1 MPGFRPVDPRQ
12 SFPEL
17 EERILGRWRERD
29 VFHRSLA
36 NREGAEVWSFY
47 EGPPT
52 ANGRPG
58 SHHVLSRVFKDVY
71 PRYKTMRGY
80 RVPRKA
86 GWDCHGLPVELEV
99 EKELGIS
106 SKQEI
111 EAYGIAAFNKRC
123 RESVFEY
130 VEDWNRLTER
140 IGFWIDLDD
149 PYVTLENDYIE
160 SVWWSLRR
168 LWDEGRLY
176 EGHKVVP
183 YCPRCGT
190 ALSSHEVALGY
201 RDVEDPSIY
210 VRFPYLP
217 TPTLEDAGS
226 ASPEETAAATG
237 GPGVDA
243 AAKET
248 SGPLQPGDQLLVWTT
263 TPWTLPGNVA
273 VAVAPDVTY
282 VRARVGDETLV
293 VAEALVERVL
303 GEGAEVLDRFPG
315 SELVGSSYTG
325 PVFAL
330 ADREPGGFPVLAGD
344 FVTTE
349 DGTGLVHIAPAFGE
363 DDFKVAAREGIF
375 DPSLR
380 GLGTLYNPVK
390 PDGTFD
396 NRVVGFEG
404 RYVKDPTRDPELNR
418 ELIADLRERGLL
430 FREQVYEHAYPH
442 CWRCGT
448 PLIYYAKASWHI
460 RTSEVK
466 DRLLANNEEIGWH
479 PEHIKHGRFGK
490 WLEGNVD
497 WALSRDRYWGTP
509 LPIWECESEGCEGRF
524 CAGSVAALRERA
536 TGEVPD
542 DLHRPYID
550 EVTLACEECGG
561 EMRRVESVIDTW
573 YDSGAMPFAQ
583 FHYPFEN
590 EELFEERFPADFICE
605 AIDQTRGWF
614 YTLLAEST
622 FLFDTSSYRN
632 CVCLGLILD
641 PEGQKMS
648 KSRGN
653 VVEPWDVIA
662 AHGADAFRW
671 YYLTAQQPWSGYRF
685 SVDTV
690 GESVRQLLLTLWNT
704 YSFWVLYANAESLS
718 PADFPEQTPLSSPF
732 VPDSRTKRE
741 LTPGEDLDRWALSRL
756 QATIATVR
764 ERMDDFDCT
773 AAGRAIAAYVEELSN
788 WYVRLTRRRFWEGD
802 RAAFATLRHCL
813 LETAAL
819 LAPFTPFLAEE
830 IHLNLAGGEGEAFGE
845 LPDSVHLRDFP
856 ELDAALADPE
866 LEAAMEVVR
875 RTVEL
880 GRAARAQ
887 AKAKVRQ
894 PLRRAVIVAGDA
906 GREAISARAELVKAE
921 LNVKEL
927 DFVSEEA
934 ELVSYAVK
942 PNYRSLG
949 PRFGRRM
956 PQVAAAVEALDP
968 VHVAEVMADG
978 GQVGINVEGDEHS
991 LGPDDVSLSLRPLE
1005 GYQVEAEAG
1014 HAVAL
1019 QLELDDELRREGL
1032 AREIVH
1038 AVQNARKEAGLDISD
1053 RIALTLGGDEELLAA
1068 ARTHEPYVAAEV
1080 LAISVAYGKSSDA
1093 DTASMETSAILHGE
1107 TGPRG
1112 QTTVTAT
1119 IEGRDLR
1126 IALTRA

>member
-1 MPGFRPVDPRQ
+1 MAGFKPVDPKQ

-17 EERILGRWRERD
+17 EERALARWRERD

-36 NREGAEVWSFY
+36 NREGGEVWSFY

-58 SHHVLSRVFKDVY
+58 SHHVLSRVFKDIY

-99 EKELGIS
+99 EKQLGIS

-111 EAYGIAAFNKRC
+111 EEYGIGKFNERC
-123 RESVFEY
+123 RASVFEY

-149 PYVTLENDYIE
+149 PYVTLDNEYIE

-168 LWDEGRLY
+168 LWDEERLY

-201 RDVEDPSIY
+201 EDVEDPSIY
-210 VRFPYLP
+210 VRFRL
-217 TPTLEDAGS
+217 LDEAGDL
-226 ASPEETAAATG
+226 TG
-237 GPGVDA
+237 
-243 AAKET
+243 E
-248 SGPLQPGDQLLVWTT
+248 SLLVWTT
-263 TPWTLPGNVA
+263 TPWTLPGNDA

-282 VRARVGDETLV
+282 ARARVEGETLIL
-293 VAEALVERVL
+293 AEPLVDRVL
-303 GEGAEVLDRFPG
+303 GEGTVVLDRIPG
-315 SELVGSSYTG
+315 TELVGRSYLG
-325 PVFAL
+325 PIFEL
-330 ADREPGGFPVLAGD
+330 SDRSHKPFPVIAGD

-349 DGTGLVHIAPAFGE
+349 DGTGIVHIAPAFGE
-363 DDFKVAAREGIF
+363 DDYRVAAENGIV
-375 DPSLR
+375 DPTDHAS
-380 GLGTLYNPVK
+380 LYNPVN
-390 PDGTFD
+390 PDGTFT
-396 NRVVGFEG
+396 GFVEG
-404 RYVKDPTRDPELNR
+404 FRGAFVKDPEVTQALIDRLRDE
-418 ELIADLRERGLL
+418 GLL

-448 PLIYYAKASWHI
+448 PLLYYAMSSWYI
-460 RTSEVK
+460 ATSRAREQ
-466 DRLLANNEEIGWH
+466 LLANNEGIGWH

-490 WLEGNVD
+490 WLENNVD

-509 LPIWECESEGCEGRF
+509 LPIWECTAADCDGRF
-524 CAGSVAALRERA
+524 CAGSVAELRERA
-536 TGEVPD
+536 GGELPE
-542 DLHRPYID
+542 DLHRPHID
-550 EVTLACEECGG
+550 EVVVACERCGG
-561 EMRRVESVIDTW
+561 EMRRVQSVIDTW

-590 EELFEERFPADFICE
+590 EELFAERFPADFICE

-622 FLFDTSSYRN
+622 LLFDTSSYRN

-685 SVDTV
+685 SVETV
-690 GESVRQLLLTLWNT
+690 GESVRQFLLTLWNT
-704 YSFWVLYANAESLS
+704 YSFWVLYANAENLG
-718 PADFPEQTPLSSPF
+718 PNDFPNSPRGSL
-732 VPDSRTKRE
+732 VTNSETKEPRE
-741 LTPGEDLDRWALSRL
+741 LNDLDQWALSRL
-756 QATIATVR
+756 QATVGTVR
-764 ERMDDFDCT
+764 ERMDAFDCT
-773 AAGRAIAAYVEELSN
+773 AAGRAIHEFVEELSN
-788 WYVRLTRRRFWEGD
+788 WYVRLSRRRFWEGD

-819 LAPFTPFLAEE
+819 LAPFTPFLADE
-830 IHLNLAGGEGEAFGE
+830 IHLNLAGGEAEE
-845 LPDSVHLRDFP
+845 LGGLADSVHLRDFP
-856 ELDAALADPE
+856 TSDPALADPE
-866 LEAAMEVVR
+866 LEAAMGAVR
-875 RTVEL
+875 LTVEL

-894 PLRRAVIVAGDA
+894 PLRRAVIVANDA
-906 GREAISARAELVKAE
+906 ERAAISASADLVKAE

-949 PRFGRRM
+949 PRFGKRM

-968 VHVAEVMADG
+968 VHVARVMAEG
-978 GQVGINVEGDEHS
+978 GEVGINVDGDEHAI
-991 LGPDDVSLSLRPLE
+991 GADEVTLSLQPLE
-1005 GYQVEAEAG
+1005 GYEVEAEAG

-1038 AVQNARKEAGLDISD
+1038 AVQNARKEAGLEITD
-1053 RIALTLGGDEELLAA
+1053 RIELNLGGDEELLTA
-1068 ARTHEPYVAAEV
+1068 AREHEGYVAGEV
-1080 LAISVAYGKSSDA
+1080 LATGIAYEAVDGVTTKLDGKELLIGVS
-1093 DTASMETSAILHGE
+1093 
-1107 TGPRG
+1107 R
-1112 QTTVTAT
+1112 V
-1119 IEGRDLR
+1119 
-1126 IALTRA
+1126 

>member
-1 MPGFRPVDPRQ
+1 MPGFRPVDPKQ

-17 EERILGRWRERD
+17 EQRVLARWRERE
-29 VFHRSLA
+29 VFRRSLDA
-36 NREGAEVWSFY
+36 REGAEVWSFY

-71 PRYKTMRGY
+71 PRYRTMRGY

-86 GWDCHGLPVELEV
+86 GWDCHGLPVEIEV
-99 EKELGIS
+99 ERQLGIS

-111 EAYGIAAFNKRC
+111 EEYGIEKFNARC
-123 RESVFEY
+123 RASVFEY
-130 VEDWNRLTER
+130 VEEWNRLTER

-149 PYVTLENDYIE
+149 PYVTLEDDYIE
-160 SVWWSLRR
+160 SVWWSLRQ
-168 LWDEGRLY
+168 LWDKGRLY

-201 RDVEDPSIY
+201 EDVSDPSIY
-210 VRFPYLP
+210 IKIPLAP
-217 TPTLEDAGS
+217 S
-226 ASPEETAAATG
+226 ASAAPEESDMDPASPPRAGAG
-237 GPGVDA
+237 G
-243 AAKET
+243 
-248 SGPLQPGDQLLVWTT
+248 SGLEPGDRLLVWTT

-273 VAVAPDVTY
+273 VAVAPDVAY
-282 VRARVGDETLV
+282 VRARVGEETLIL
-293 VAEALVERVL
+293 AEPLVERVL
-303 GEGAEVLDRFPG
+303 GDGAAIVGRLQGSDLIGRRYEGPLF
-315 SELVGSSYTG
+315 ELG
-325 PVFAL
+325 
-330 ADREPGGFPVLAGD
+330 DREPGGYPVIGGE

-363 DDFKVAAREGIF
+363 DDYGVAAAFGLF
-375 DPSLR
+375 DPTDHDS
-380 GLGTLYNPVK
+380 LYNPVR
-390 PDGTFD
+390 PDGRFD
-396 NRVVGFEG
+396 ERVSGFAGEL
-404 RYVKDPTRDPELNR
+404 VKDPDVTRR
-418 ELIADLRERGLL
+418 LIDDLAGRGLL

-448 PLIYYAKASWHI
+448 PLLYYAKSSWYVA
-460 RTSEVK
+460 TSRAREQ
-466 DRLLANNEEIGWH
+466 LLADNEAIGWH

-490 WLEGNVD
+490 WLENNVD

-509 LPIWECESEGCEGRF
+509 LPIWECAAEGCDGRF
-524 CAGSVAALRERA
+524 CAGSVAELRERA
-536 TGEVPD
+536 GGEVPD

-550 EVTLACEECGG
+550 AVTVECERCGG

-590 EELFEERFPADFICE
+590 EELFAERFPADFICE

-622 FLFDTSSYRN
+622 LLFGESSYRN

-648 KSRGN
+648 KSKGN

-671 YYLTAQQPWSGYRF
+671 YYLTAQQPWAGYRF
-685 SVDTV
+685 SVETV
-690 GESVRQLLLTLWNT
+690 GESVRQFLLTLWNT
-704 YSFWVLYANAESLS
+704 YSFWVLYANAENLGPDDFAPDP
-718 PADFPEQTPLSSPF
+718 PARSGFD
-732 VPDSRTKRE
+732 PDSDSN
-741 LTPGEDLDRWALSRL
+741 LGDGADLDRWALSRL
-756 QATIATVR
+756 QVTVAGVA
-764 ERMDDFDCT
+764 EHMDRFDCT
-773 AAGRAIAAYVEELSN
+773 AAGREIAAYVEELSN
-788 WYVRLTRRRFWEGD
+788 WYVRLSRRRFWEGD

-813 LETAAL
+813 LEVAAL
-819 LAPFTPFLAEE
+819 LAPFTPFLADE
-830 IHLNLAGGEGEAFGE
+830 IHLNLAGGEEESFGE

-856 ELDAALADPE
+856 AADAALADPG
-866 LEAAMEVVR
+866 LEEAMEAVR
-875 RTVEL
+875 LTVEL

-887 AKAKVRQ
+887 AKAKMRQ
-894 PLRRAVIVAGDA
+894 PLRRAVIVAN
-906 GREAISARAELVKAE
+906 EAERATISARAELVRAE

-927 DFVSEEA
+927 DFVSDES

-956 PQVAAAVEALDP
+956 PQVAAAIEALDP
-968 VHVAEVMADG
+968 VHVAAVMAEG
-978 GQVGINVEGDEHS
+978 GEVGINVDGDEHA
-991 LGPDDVSLSLRPLE
+991 LAAAEINLSLQPLE

-1019 QLELDDELRREGL
+1019 ELELDDELRREGL

-1038 AVQNARKEAGLDISD
+1038 AVQNARKAAGLEITD
-1053 RIALTLGGDEELLAA
+1053 RIELSLGGDEELLAA
-1068 ARTHEPYVAAEV
+1068 AKAHEDYLAGEV
-1080 LAISVAYGKSSDA
+1080 LATAVAYDA
-1093 DTASMETSAILHGE
+1093 ADGA
-1107 TGPRG
+1107 
-1112 QTTVTAT
+1112 TAT
-1119 IEGRDLR
+1119 LDGHELR
-1126 IALTRA
+1126 IALGRAGG

>member
-1 MPGFRPVDPRQ
+1 MPGFEPVDPKQ

-17 EERILGRWRERD
+17 EERVLARWRERD
-29 VFHRSLA
+29 VFRRSLA
-36 NREGAEVWSFY
+36 NRERAEVWSFY

-58 SHHVLSRVFKDVY
+58 SHHVLSRVFKDIY
-71 PRYKTMRGY
+71 PRYRTMRGY

-86 GWDCHGLPVELEV
+86 GWDCHGLPVEIEV
-99 EKELGIS
+99 EKALGIS

-111 EAYGIAAFNKRC
+111 EEYGIAEFNRRC

-130 VEDWNRLTER
+130 VEEWNRLTER
-140 IGFWIDLDD
+140 IGFWLDLDD

-168 LWDEGRLY
+168 LWDEERLY

-201 RDVEDPSIY
+201 EDVEDPSIY
-210 VRFPYLP
+210 VRFPL
-217 TPTLEDAGS
+217 LD
-226 ASPEETAAATG
+226 
-237 GPGVDA
+237 
-243 AAKET
+243 
-248 SGPLQPGDQLLVWTT
+248 GDESLLVWTT

-273 VAVAPDVTY
+273 VAVAPGVTY
-282 VRARVGDETLV
+282 VKARVDGETLIL
-293 VAEALVERVL
+293 AEPLVERVL
-303 GEGAEVLDRFPG
+303 GEGVEIVERLEG
-315 SELVGSSYTG
+315 SELVGREYGG

-330 ADREPGGFPVLAGD
+330 SDRERGGYPVLGGD

-363 DDFKVAAREGIF
+363 DDYAVAAENGIF
-375 DPSLR
+375 DPTDHAS
-380 GLGTLYNPVK
+380 LYNPVN
-390 PDGTFD
+390 PDGRFD
-396 NRVVGFEG
+396 SRVLGFED
-404 RYVKDPTRDPELNR
+404 RFVKDPEVTRA
-418 ELIADLRERGLL
+418 LIDDLAGRGLL

-448 PLIYYAKASWHI
+448 PLLYYARSSWYVA
-460 RTSEVK
+460 TSRAREE
-466 DRLLANNEEIGWH
+466 LLANNETIGWH
-479 PEHIKHGRFGK
+479 PEHIKDGRFGK
-490 WLEGNVD
+490 WLENNVD

-509 LPIWECESEGCEGRF
+509 LPIWECSGEGCDGRF
-524 CAGSVAALRERA
+524 CAGSVAELGERA
-536 TGEVPD
+536 GAAPPD

-550 EVTLACEECGG
+550 EVVLECEGCGG

-590 EELFEERFPADFICE
+590 EERFEERFPADFICE

-622 FLFDTSSYRN
+622 LLFGESSYRN

-671 YYLTAQQPWSGYRF
+671 YYLTAQQPWAGYRF
-685 SVDTV
+685 SVETV
-690 GESVRQLLLTLWNT
+690 GESVRQFLLTLWNT
-704 YSFWVLYANAESLS
+704 YSFWVLYANAENLG
-718 PADFPEQTPLSSPF
+718 PEDFNDTSFRCSFASNSDEKEQRS
-732 VPDSRTKRE
+732 E
-741 LTPGEDLDRWALSRL
+741 GEDLDRWVLSRL
-756 QATIATVR
+756 QATVASVT
-764 ERMDDFDCT
+764 EHMDDFDCT
-773 AAGRAIAAYVEELSN
+773 AAGRQIAAFVEELSN
-788 WYVRLTRRRFWEGD
+788 WYVRLSRRRFWEGD

-819 LAPFTPFLAEE
+819 LAPFTPFLADE
-830 IHLNLAGGEGEAFGE
+830 IHLNLAGGEAEE
-845 LPDSVHLRDFP
+845 LGAMPDSVHLRDFP
-856 ELDAALADPE
+856 KADTALADPD
-866 LEAAMEVVR
+866 LEAAMGAVR
-875 RTVEL
+875 LTVEL

-894 PLRRAVIVAGDA
+894 PLRRAVIVANEA
-906 GREAISARAELVKAE
+906 ERAAISDRAELVKAE

-927 DFVSEEA
+927 DFVEEES

-949 PRFGRRM
+949 PRFGKRM

-968 VHVAEVMADG
+968 VHVAAVMAEG
-978 GQVGINVEGDEHS
+978 GQVGISVDGDEHAI
-991 LGPDDVSLSLRPLE
+991 GADEVTLSLQPLE
-1005 GYQVEAEAG
+1005 GYEVEAEAG

-1038 AVQNARKEAGLDISD
+1038 AVQNARKEAGLEITD
-1053 RIALTLGGDEELLAA
+1053 RIELSLGGDEELLAA
-1068 ARTHEPYVAAEV
+1068 ARAHESYVAGEV
-1080 LAISVAYGKSSDA
+1080 LATAVAYDA
-1093 DTASMETSAILHGE
+1093 ADGV
-1107 TGPRG
+1107 
-1112 QTTVTAT
+1112 TVTLD
-1119 IEGRDLR
+1119 GRDLR
-1126 IALTRA
+1126 ISIAL